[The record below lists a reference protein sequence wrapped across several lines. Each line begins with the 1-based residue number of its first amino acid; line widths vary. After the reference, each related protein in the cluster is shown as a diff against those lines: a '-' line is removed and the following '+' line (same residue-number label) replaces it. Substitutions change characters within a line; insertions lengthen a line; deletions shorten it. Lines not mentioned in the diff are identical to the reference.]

1 MIDCSTFKYKE
12 SRWADIFAHLKS
24 KGFNVFSPGVK
35 AGECTEPYV
44 VVKFDGSTKLNAA
57 STDEDRYVILC
68 YVPKQQYSKLE
79 PMLQDVKKAMK
90 ELEPMI
96 MPYGQQT
103 ASFYEDDT
111 KSHMVS
117 ITYRNNK
124 KML

>member
-1 MIDCSTFKYKE
+1 MIDCSTFEYEE
-12 SRWADIFAHLKS
+12 SRWADIYTHLK
-24 KGFNVFSPGVK
+24 KEGFNVFSPGIA

-44 VVKFDGSTKLNAA
+44 VVKMDGSTKLNAA

-68 YVPKQQYSKLE
+68 YVPEQQYSKLE
-79 PMLQDVKKAMK
+79 PLVQSIKKAMVDLK
-90 ELEPMI
+90 PMI

-103 ASFYEDDT
+103 ASYHDDET